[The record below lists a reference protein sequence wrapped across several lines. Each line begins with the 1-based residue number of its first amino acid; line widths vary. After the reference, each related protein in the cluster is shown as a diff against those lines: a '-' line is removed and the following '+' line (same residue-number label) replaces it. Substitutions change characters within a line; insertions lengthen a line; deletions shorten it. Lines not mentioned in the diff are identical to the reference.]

1 MVVAEHDYPRVL
13 PTIGVGVPGVDAGRA
28 VGAADSP
35 VDLSGVAALRALM
48 QIRAFRR
55 LWAVLGLS
63 SLGDW
68 LGLLATSTFAAQ
80 QVSGSAA
87 KGAAFG
93 GVIAIRLIPALI
105 LGPLAGVVAD
115 RWDRRYTMVV
125 CDVIRFVL
133 FTSIP
138 TVALLTT
145 DSKLVVGWAAV
156 ATFIIESTQ
165 MAGAKDRGEKP

>member
-1 MVVAEHDYPRVL
+1 M
-13 PTIGVGVPGVDAGRA
+13 GVPRVDAGRA
-28 VGAADSP
+28 VGAPDSP
-35 VDLSGVAALRALM
+35 ANLSGLAALRALM

-93 GVIAIRLIPALI
+93 GVIAVRMLPALV
-105 LGPLAGVVAD
+105 LGPVAGVIAD

-125 CDVIRFVL
+125 CDLIRFVL
-133 FTSIP
+133 FASIP
-138 TVALLTT
+138 FVAQIGA
-145 DSKLVVGWAAV
+145 DNRIVVAWAAV
-156 ATFIIESTQ
+156 ATFVIETTQ
-165 MAGAKDRGEKP
+165 

>member
-1 MVVAEHDYPRVL
+1 M
-13 PTIGVGVPGVDAGRA
+13 GVPRVDAGRA
-28 VGAADSP
+28 VGAPDAP
-35 VDLSGVAALRALM
+35 AALSGSAALKALM

-68 LGLLATSTFAAQ
+68 LGLLATSIFAAQ

-93 GVIAIRLIPALI
+93 GVIAVRMLPALI
-105 LGPLAGVVAD
+105 LGPVAGVVAD

-125 CDVIRFVL
+125 CDVARFFL
-133 FTSIP
+133 FASIP
-138 TVALLTT
+138 TVR
-145 DSKLVVGWAAV
+145 SRP
-156 ATFIIESTQ
+156 AT
-165 MAGAKDRGEKP
+165 RGLPWRG